1 MKIKAK
7 NSKVFGIKLNVPV
20 DGLIEIDANGVAEVS
35 EKAAN
40 MLVNGTNDWEY
51 SKDSEGDGNE
61 VDEVLAGLKKMT
73 LPQMIEM
80 AKEAGYPESEY
91 QKFAKKEKLM
101 LAYLT
106 KKYNEAKLIEGEG
119 DGNEE

>member
-7 NSKVFGIKLNVPV
+7 NSKVFGINLNVPV

-61 VDEVLAGLKKMT
+61 GDEVLAGLKKMT

>member
-51 SKDSEGDGNE
+51 SKDNEG
-61 VDEVLAGLKKMT
+61 DEVLAGLKKMT

>member
-106 KKYNEAKLIEGEG
+106 KKYNEAKLIEDEG

>member
-35 EKAAN
+35 GKAAK

-51 SKDSEGDGNE
+51 FNDSEGDDGNE
-61 VDEVLAGLKKMT
+61 VDEVISGLKKMT
-73 LPQMIEM
+73 LAQMIDM

-101 LAYLT
+101 LAYLI
-106 KKYNEAKLIEGEG
+106 KKYNEAKLTEG

>member
-1 MKIKAK
+1 MRIKAK

-35 EKAAN
+35 VKAAN

-51 SKDSEGDGNE
+51 CKDNDGDVNE
-61 VDEVLAGLKKMT
+61 VDEVLLGLKKMT
-73 LPQMIEM
+73 LPEMIEM
-80 AKEAGYPESEY
+80 ANEAGYPESEY

-119 DGNEE
+119 DGNED

>member
-1 MKIKAK
+1 MRIKAK

-35 EKAAN
+35 VKAAN

-51 SKDSEGDGNE
+51 YKDNDGDVNE
-61 VDEVLAGLKKMT
+61 VDEVLLGLKKMT
-73 LPQMIEM
+73 LPEMIEM
-80 AKEAGYPESEY
+80 ANEAGYPESEY

-101 LAYLT
+101 IAYLT

-119 DGNEE
+119 DGNED

>member
-35 EKAAN
+35 EKAAK

-51 SKDSEGDGNE
+51 FNDSEGDDGNE
-61 VDEVLAGLKKMT
+61 VDEVISGLKKMT
-73 LPQMIEM
+73 LAQMIDM

-101 LAYLT
+101 LAYLI
-106 KKYNEAKLIEGEG
+106 KKYNEAKLTEG
-119 DGNEE
+119 DGSEE

>member
-35 EKAAN
+35 EKAAK

-51 SKDSEGDGNE
+51 SNDSEGGDGNE
-61 VDEVLAGLKKMT
+61 VDEVINGLKKMT
-73 LPQMIEM
+73 LSQMIDM
-80 AKEAGYPESEY
+80 ANEAGYPESEY

-101 LAYLT
+101 LAYLI
-106 KKYNEAKLIEGEG
+106 KKYNEAKLTEG
-119 DGNEE
+119 DGSEE

>member
-51 SKDSEGDGNE
+51 SKDSEGD
-61 VDEVLAGLKKMT
+61 EVLAGLKKMT

-91 QKFAKKEKLM
+91 QKFTKMEKLM

>member
-7 NSKVFGIKLNVPV
+7 NSKIFGIKLNVPV

-61 VDEVLAGLKKMT
+61 GDEVLAGLKKMT

>member
-7 NSKVFGIKLNVPV
+7 NSKVFGIKLNVPI
-20 DGLIEIDANGVAEVS
+20 DGLIDIDASGVAEVS
-35 EKAAN
+35 EKAAK

-51 SKDSEGDGNE
+51 FNDGEGGDGND
-61 VDEVLAGLKKMT
+61 VDEVINGLKKMPLT
-73 LPQMIEM
+73 QMIDM

-101 LAYLT
+101 LAYLI
-106 KKYNEAKLIEGEG
+106 KKYNEAKLTEG

>member
-35 EKAAN
+35 GKAAK

-51 SKDSEGDGNE
+51 FNDSEGDDGNE
-61 VDEVLAGLKKMT
+61 VDEVISGLKKMT
-73 LPQMIEM
+73 LTQMIDM

-101 LAYLT
+101 LAYLI
-106 KKYNEAKLIEGEG
+106 KKYNEAKLTEG

>member
-106 KKYNEAKLIEGEG
+106 KKYNEEKLIEGEG

>member
-35 EKAAN
+35 GKAAK

-51 SKDSEGDGNE
+51 FNDSEGDDGNE
-61 VDEVLAGLKKMT
+61 VDEVISGLKKMT
-73 LPQMIEM
+73 LVQMIDM

-101 LAYLT
+101 LAYLI
-106 KKYNEAKLIEGEG
+106 KKYNEAKLTEG

>member
-35 EKAAN
+35 GKAAK

-51 SKDSEGDGNE
+51 FNDSEGDDGNE
-61 VDEVLAGLKKMT
+61 VDEVISGLKKMT
-73 LPQMIEM
+73 LAQMIDM

-101 LAYLT
+101 LAYLI
-106 KKYNEAKLIEGEG
+106 KKYNEAKLTED
-119 DGNEE
+119 DGSEE

>member
-35 EKAAN
+35 EKAAQ

-51 SKDSEGDGNE
+51 FNDNEGGNDNE
-61 VDEVLAGLKKMT
+61 VDEVINGLKKMT
-73 LPQMIEM
+73 LAQMIDM

-101 LAYLT
+101 LAYLI
-106 KKYNEAKLIEGEG
+106 KKYNEAKLTEG

>member
-35 EKAAN
+35 EKAAQ

-51 SKDSEGDGNE
+51 FNDSEGDDGNE
-61 VDEVLAGLKKMT
+61 VDEVINGLKKMT
-73 LPQMIEM
+73 LSQMIDM
-80 AKEAGYPESEY
+80 ANEAGYPESEY

-101 LAYLT
+101 LAYLI
-106 KKYNEAKLIEGEG
+106 KKYNEAKLTEG
-119 DGNEE
+119 DGSEE

>member
-61 VDEVLAGLKKMT
+61 VDEVIAGLKKMT

>member
-1 MKIKAK
+1 MRIKAK

-35 EKAAN
+35 VKAAN

-61 VDEVLAGLKKMT
+61 GDEVLAGLKKMT

-91 QKFAKKEKLM
+91 QKFAKREKLM

-119 DGNEE
+119 DDNEE

>member
-20 DGLIEIDANGVAEVS
+20 DGLIEIDANGIAEVS
-35 EKAAN
+35 GKAAK

-61 VDEVLAGLKKMT
+61 GDEVLAGLKKMT

-101 LAYLT
+101 LAYLI
-106 KKYNEAKLIEGEG
+106 KKYNEAKLTEVDGIEE
-119 DGNEE
+119 

>member
-20 DGLIEIDANGVAEVS
+20 DGLIEIDVNGVAEVS
-35 EKAAN
+35 EKAAK

-51 SKDSEGDGNE
+51 FNDSEGDDGNE
-61 VDEVLAGLKKMT
+61 VDEVISGLKKMT
-73 LPQMIEM
+73 LAQMIDM

-101 LAYLT
+101 LAYLI
-106 KKYNEAKLIEGEG
+106 KKYNEAKLTEG

>member
-7 NSKVFGIKLNVPV
+7 NSKVFGIKLNIPV
-20 DGLIEIDANGVAEVS
+20 DGLIEIDANGVVEVS

-51 SKDSEGDGNE
+51 SKDVEGDGNE
-61 VDEVLAGLKKMT
+61 VDEVLEGLKKMT

-106 KKYNEAKLIEGEG
+106 KKYNEAKLIDIEG

>member
-7 NSKVFGIKLNVPV
+7 NSRVFGIKLNVPV

-35 EKAAN
+35 EKAAK

-51 SKDSEGDGNE
+51 FNDSEGGDG
-61 VDEVLAGLKKMT
+61 VDEVINGLKRMT
-73 LPQMIEM
+73 LSQMIDM

-101 LAYLT
+101 LAYLI
-106 KKYNEAKLIEGEG
+106 KKYNEAKLTEG

>member
-35 EKAAN
+35 EKAAK

-51 SKDSEGDGNE
+51 FNDSEGDDGNE
-61 VDEVLAGLKKMT
+61 VDEVINGLKKMT
-73 LPQMIEM
+73 LAQMINM

-101 LAYLT
+101 LAYLI
-106 KKYNEAKLIEGEG
+106 KKYNEAKLTEG

>member
-1 MKIKAK
+1 MRIKAK
-7 NSKVFGIKLNVPV
+7 NSKVFGINLNVPV

-35 EKAAN
+35 VKAAN

-51 SKDSEGDGNE
+51 YKDNDGDVNDG
-61 VDEVLAGLKKMT
+61 DEVLAGLKKMT

-91 QKFAKKEKLM
+91 QKFAKREKLM

>member
-35 EKAAN
+35 GKAAK

-51 SKDSEGDGNE
+51 FNDSEGDDGNE
-61 VDEVLAGLKKMT
+61 VDEVISGLKKMT
-73 LPQMIEM
+73 LAQMIDM

-101 LAYLT
+101 LAYLI
-106 KKYNEAKLIEGEG
+106 KKYNEAKLTEG
-119 DGNEE
+119 DGSEE

>member
-35 EKAAN
+35 GKAAK

-61 VDEVLAGLKKMT
+61 GDEVLAGLKKMT

>member
-35 EKAAN
+35 GKAAK

-51 SKDSEGDGNE
+51 FNDSEGVDGNE
-61 VDEVLAGLKKMT
+61 VDEVISGLKKMT
-73 LPQMIEM
+73 LAQMIDM

-101 LAYLT
+101 LAYLI
-106 KKYNEAKLIEGEG
+106 KKYNEAKLTEG

>member
-51 SKDSEGDGNE
+51 SKDSEDDGNE
-61 VDEVLAGLKKMT
+61 GDEVLAGLKKMT

>member
-35 EKAAN
+35 EKAAK

-51 SKDSEGDGNE
+51 FNDSKGDDGNE
-61 VDEVLAGLKKMT
+61 VDEVISGLKKMT
-73 LPQMIEM
+73 LAQMIDM

-101 LAYLT
+101 LAYLI
-106 KKYNEAKLIEGEG
+106 KKYNEAKLTEG
-119 DGNEE
+119 DGSEE

>member
-35 EKAAN
+35 EKAAK

-51 SKDSEGDGNE
+51 FNDSEGDDGNE
-61 VDEVLAGLKKMT
+61 VDEVISGLKKMT
-73 LPQMIEM
+73 LAQMIDM

-101 LAYLT
+101 LAYLI
-106 KKYNEAKLIEGEG
+106 KKYNEAKLTEG